1 MTEISPSPEK
11 PQVPLSAL
19 FAVFFRIGASSFG
32 GGLTG
37 WIYREIVTDR
47 RWISEENF
55 LSGIA
60 LGQILPG
67 ANVVNLSLWV
77 GLQVRG
83 TIGAIV
89 ATLGMMAPPFVM
101 IVLMG
106 IVYAK
111 FQGIETLHFALSGL
125 AAAGVAMLATMGI
138 DSARRL
144 RGLVPTAVALVTFA
158 AVGLLH
164 WPILYVVAVVAPV
177 SVWAAHHEIKRAE
190 QTKDAPT
197 AGGAGGG

>member
-1 MTEISPSPEK
+1 MTLPDTQPR
-11 PQVPLSAL
+11 PHVPLTAL

-37 WIYREIVTDR
+37 WIYREIVVDR
-47 RWISEENF
+47 KWISEENF

-67 ANVVNLSLWV
+67 ANVVNLSLYV

-106 IVYAK
+106 MVYAH
-111 FQGIETLHFALSGL
+111 FQGLPTLHFVLGGL
-125 AAAGVAMLATMGI
+125 AAAGVGMLASMGI
-138 DSARRL
+138 ESARRI
-144 RGLVPTAVALVTFA
+144 RGTVPIVVALTTFA
-158 AVGLLH
+158 TVGLLH
-164 WPILYVVAVVAPV
+164 WPILYVVLATAPV
-177 SVWAAHHEIKRAE
+177 SVFAAHREMRNRPAKHEP
-190 QTKDAPT
+190 DA
-197 AGGAGGG
+197 G